1 MDLGFDLGFDL
12 DGFLSLFGFLSP
24 DGFFFLAEGGADLAE
39 DGADLAEEGLAEPGL
54 ADRWS
59 SAKQRLS
66 QILRL
71 SLIHCMQCLSD
82 ICGQTSSG
90 PNWDPQL

>member
-1 MDLGFDLGFDL
+1 ML
-12 DGFLSLFGFLSP
+12 DELLFATST
-24 DGFFFLAEGGADLAE
+24 DGTRYSGTPHLALAEGGADLAE